1 MNKLKKIRNHI
12 YTILSSAIAMIM
24 LTLSAYAE
32 GQATIATSIIA
43 TGTKSL
49 IADISSWLT
58 GIAVTVTAVVCVAL
72 FIARGL
78 SDEQD
83 KKMWDKRIKTT
94 IVSGILAITITS
106 LIGVIAGY
114 FK

>member
-1 MNKLKKIRNHI
+1 MNKLKKIRNRI
-12 YTILSSAIAMIM
+12 YTVISSFVTVTFLTM
-24 LTLSAYAE
+24 LGFAQGNFANSV
-32 GQATIATSIIA
+32 IV
-43 TGTKSL
+43 TGTKNL
-49 IADISSWLT
+49 IADVSSWLT
-58 GIAVTVTAVVCVAL
+58 GIAITVTAVVCVGL

-78 SDEQD
+78 SDDQD

>member
-1 MNKLKKIRNHI
+1 MNKLKKIRNRI
-12 YTILSSAIAMIM
+12 YTVISSFVTVTFLTMSGFAQSKIAN
-24 LTLSAYAE
+24 SV
-32 GQATIATSIIA
+32 IA
-43 TGTKSL
+43 TGTKKL
-49 IADISSWLT
+49 ITDVSSWLT
-58 GIAVTVTAVVCVAL
+58 GIAIAVTGVVCVAL

>member
-1 MNKLKKIRNHI
+1 MNKLKKIRNRI
-12 YTILSSAIAMIM
+12 YTVISSFVTVIF
-24 LTLSAYAE
+24 LTMSGFAQGNFANSV
-32 GQATIATSIIA
+32 IV
-43 TGTKSL
+43 TGTKNL
-49 IADISSWLT
+49 IADVSSWLT
-58 GIAVTVTAVVCVAL
+58 GIAITVTAVVCVAL

>member
-1 MNKLKKIRNHI
+1 MNKLKKIRNRI
-12 YTILSSAIAMIM
+12 YTVISSFVTVPF
-24 LTLSAYAE
+24 LTMSGFEQGNFANSV
-32 GQATIATSIIA
+32 IV
-43 TGTKSL
+43 TGTKNL
-49 IADISSWLT
+49 IADVSSWLT
-58 GIAVTVTAVVCVAL
+58 GIAITVTAVVCVGL

-78 SDEQD
+78 SDDQD

>member
-1 MNKLKKIRNHI
+1 M
-12 YTILSSAIAMIM
+12 
-24 LTLSAYAE
+24 
-32 GQATIATSIIA
+32 
-43 TGTKSL
+43 TGTKNL
-49 IADISSWLT
+49 IADVSSWLT
-58 GIAVTVTAVVCVAL
+58 GIAITVTAVVCVGL

-78 SDEQD
+78 SDDQD

>member
-1 MNKLKKIRNHI
+1 MNKLKKIRNRI
-12 YTILSSAIAMIM
+12 YNAISSFVAVTFLTMSGFAQSKIAN
-24 LTLSAYAE
+24 SV
-32 GQATIATSIIA
+32 IA
-43 TGTKSL
+43 TGTKKL
-49 IADISSWLT
+49 ITDVSSWLT
-58 GIAVTVTAVVCVAL
+58 GIAITVTAVVCVAL

>member
-1 MNKLKKIRNHI
+1 MNKLKKIRNRI
-12 YTILSSAIAMIM
+12 YNAISSFMAMTFLTMSGFAQDNIAN
-24 LTLSAYAE
+24 SV
-32 GQATIATSIIA
+32 IA
-43 TGTKSL
+43 TGTKNL
-49 IADISSWLT
+49 IADLSSWLT
-58 GIAVTVTAVVCVAL
+58 GIAITVTAVVCVAL

-83 KKMWDKRIKTT
+83 KKTWDKRIKTT

>member
-1 MNKLKKIRNHI
+1 MNKLKKIRNRI
-12 YTILSSAIAMIM
+12 YTVISSFVTVTF
-24 LTLSAYAE
+24 LTMQGFAQGNFANSV
-32 GQATIATSIIA
+32 IV
-43 TGTKSL
+43 TGTKNL
-49 IADISSWLT
+49 IADVSSWLT
-58 GIAVTVTAVVCVAL
+58 GIAITVTAVVCVGL

-78 SDEQD
+78 SDDQD

>member
-1 MNKLKKIRNHI
+1 MNKLKKIRHRI
-12 YTILSSAIAMIM
+12 YTVISSFVTVTF
-24 LTLSAYAE
+24 LTMSGFAQGNFANSV
-32 GQATIATSIIA
+32 IV
-43 TGTKSL
+43 TGTKNL
-49 IADISSWLT
+49 IADVSSWLT
-58 GIAVTVTAVVCVAL
+58 GIAITVTAVVCVAL

>member
-1 MNKLKKIRNHI
+1 MSGFAQGNFANSVIV
-12 YTILSSAIAMIM
+12 
-24 LTLSAYAE
+24 
-32 GQATIATSIIA
+32 
-43 TGTKSL
+43 TGTKNL
-49 IADISSWLT
+49 IADVSSWLT
-58 GIAVTVTAVVCVAL
+58 GIAITVTAVVCVAL